1 MTLRAIDHV
10 QIAIPVGGEA
20 QARPFYGDLLGLT
33 EVAKPAE
40 LARRGGAWFE
50 GGTIKVHLGVEEDFR
65 PNVKAHV
72 AFQVD
77 DPEALALKAKD
88 AGYRATRERDQ
99 IYIYDPFG
107 NRLEFVKAASTPSPW
122 RGEGGPAERGRMGVG
137 EDQPQ
142 KPSGSES
149 SRPARQSGHGATP
162 IPDPSP
168 LQGEGRKRET
178 VAAGGVGRARRLRR
192 DATFAERLLWAELR
206 KLKANFRRQAPIG
219 RFVADFIHHA
229 SKLVIEIDGPAHDT
243 LEAQQYD
250 AERTAWLRQAGYRVI
265 RFSGRDV
272 ADRLEFV
279 VDRIAAEAVP
289 SPSDPAPQGHLPPSR
304 GKAEARY
311 EVR

>member
-1 MTLRAIDHV
+1 MLKAIDHV

-33 EVAKPAE
+33 EVEKPAE
-40 LARRGGAWFE
+40 MARRGGAWFE
-50 GGTIKVHLGVEEDFR
+50 AGAVKVHLGVEEDFR

-72 AFQVD
+72 AFEVD
-77 DPEALALKAKD
+77 DRLELAERAKA
-88 AGYRATRERDQ
+88 AGFTVTRQGDQ

-107 NRLEFVKAASTPSPW
+107 NRLEFVDAVAASNPSPW
-122 RGEGGPAERGRMGVG
+122 RGEGGPAEQGRMGVG
-137 EDQPQ
+137 EDQQQ

-149 SRPARQSGHGATP
+149 SRPTQQRGHGATP
-162 IPDPSP
+162 
-168 LQGEGRKRET
+168 T
-178 VAAGGVGRARRLRR
+178 VAVGGIARARRLRK
-192 DATFAERLLWAELR
+192 DATHAERLLWAELR

-219 RFVADFIHHA
+219 RFVVDFVHQA
-229 SKLVIEIDGPAHDT
+229 SKLVIEIDGPVHDT

-250 AERTAWLRQAGYRVI
+250 ADRTAWLMSAGYRVI
-265 RFSGRDV
+265 RFSDRDV

-289 SPSDPAPQGHLPPSR
+289 PPTDPAPQGHLPPSR